1 MSTNLFKYEYLAD
14 SNVLVGVILSDNIEK
29 DDSKAI
35 LDYAIEELKNQP
47 DSPNYIMDV
56 RNVTK
61 VSSYAI
67 GVLMKALGVMKKTK
81 GYMILVM
88 TEALLQ
94 EIMLQHPEMF
104 DYYAVFHTIEDA
116 VAFIRK

>member
-1 MSTNLFKYEYLAD
+1 MSNSLFSYEYRAD
-14 SNVLVGVILSDNIEK
+14 DNVLIGVIQSDNIEK

-47 DSPNYIMDV
+47 DTPNYIMDV
-56 RNVTK
+56 RKVQK

-104 DYYAVFHTIEDA
+104 DYYAVFHTLEDA
-116 VAFIRK
+116 ITFIKK